1 MGGWRR
7 EMEGVRELGGRA
19 GEYDEL
25 DMHYS
30 ISEAAWKLERGP
42 HRKQ

>member
-1 MGGWRR
+1 MEKGDGGS
-7 EMEGVRELGGRA
+7 EGAEVGGRA